1 MTAFAILAMFL
12 TNISLLVVGVYL
24 LLGFYWLFYCCL
36 VVFVDANTLSSFP
49 GFFQLFV
56 GSFLCVFTQRILLV
70 VFLLFG
76 ENGVDACNIK

>member
-1 MTAFAILAMFL
+1 MCKIFLCFL

-36 VVFVDANTLSSFP
+36 VVFVDANTLSSYP
-49 GFFQLFV
+49 GFFLQFFV
-56 GSFLCVFTQRILLV
+56 GSVLCVSAQRILSV

-76 ENGVDACNIK
+76 ERGVDACNIE